1 MNSISIK
8 TQFGW
13 ISVFEKKGQIIKVRE
28 GRCKT
33 KSISVPLKKF
43 KKSLKNYLRKK
54 NKTIKSNFYI
64 KGNSI
69 QKKVW
74 KELSNIKFGKTKS
87 YGEIAKKYKLSPR
100 HVGKICG
107 QIIF

>member
-33 KSISVPLKKF
+33 KSISSPLKKF
-43 KKSLKNYLRKK
+43 KKSLKNYLMKK
-54 NKTIKSNFYI
+54 NKNNKIEFLYKRQFYTKKSLERIIKY
-64 KGNSI
+64 
-69 QKKVW
+69 
-74 KELSNIKFGKTKS
+74 
-87 YGEIAKKYKLSPR
+87 
-100 HVGKICG
+100 
-107 QIIF
+107 

>member
-33 KSISVPLKKF
+33 KSISGPLKKF
-43 KKSLKNYLRKK
+43 KKNLKNYLRKK
-54 NKTIKSNFYI
+54 
-64 KGNSI
+64 
-69 QKKVW
+69 
-74 KELSNIKFGKTKS
+74 TK
-87 YGEIAKKYKLSPR
+87 
-100 HVGKICG
+100 
-107 QIIF
+107 Q